1 MDYDKYVH
9 LHREHERMHQAY
21 RAAVDLLIEAG
32 FKATDAEYLRL
43 KISAEDARHDLEIA
57 RLKLEEA
64 ESSEKCGA
72 SAGWKTEGRLQQWT
86 AHSVRS

>member
-9 LHREHERMHQAY
+9 LHREHERRHQAY

-32 FKATDAEYLRL
+32 FKATDAEYLSL
-43 KISAEDARHDLEIA
+43 KISAEDARYNLEIA

-64 ESSEKCGA
+64 ERGEKRTAGVGA
-72 SAGWKTEGRLQQWT
+72 
-86 AHSVRS
+86 